1 MKIDPKQFIN
11 PGALAYDE
19 KRRKAHNRFKEAV
32 RRARFL
38 NKSEKRNWTLMGYI
52 LRADQLQ
59 NAERLIISEDL
70 RRLQL
75 KYKLERIKPKPTK
88 NG

>member
-38 NKSEKRNWTLMGYI
+38 NSNEKRNWTMLGYI
-52 LRADQLQ
+52 LDTAQLKQ
-59 NAERLIISEDL
+59 TERLIISEDL
-70 RRLQL
+70 RLLKIKKQL
-75 KYKLERIKPKPTK
+75 ELIKTEIE
-88 NG
+88 